1 MTHEHAQ
8 GHGHDMG
15 HHPPITGK
23 GGGSGE
29 KCPAMQAATVT
40 AKDQPE
46 ARALLQGAFDKTYRW
61 PKGFGGF
68 RADFT
73 CAQAGQSAGEAA
85 ITVKGRVEVKSPREV
100 SVDCDIER
108 GRESSHDAMR
118 EWVQGQVSMMAVHRG
133 PRTFEESD
141 GKYVLTLEPEDGHPM
156 GRLLRIHGDGMNSR
170 YRIRDQR
177 ITQINRGM
185 ERMKFT
191 INVEDSLATQDGRFL
206 TTRYVVYY
214 FGPADGKLVNAESF
228 ADRHAVVKGIYLPGV
243 RRITSV
249 EDSELITR
257 ELRFEQHALL

>member
-1 MTHEHAQ
+1 MTHGHAQ

-15 HHPPITGK
+15 HHPPMTGM

-29 KCPAMQAATVT
+29 KCPAMQAAAVT

-73 CAQAGQSAGEAA
+73 CAQAGL
-85 ITVKGRVEVKSPREV
+85 TVSGRAEVKSPREV
-100 SVDCDIER
+100 SVDCGDE
-108 GRESSHDAMR
+108 AVR

-170 YRIRDQR
+170 YRIQNQR

-214 FGPADGKLVNAESF
+214 FSPADGKLANAESF
-228 ADRHAVVKGIYLPGV
+228 ADRHAVVNGIYLPGV
-243 RRITSV
+243 RRMTSV
-249 EDSELITR
+249 EEGELITR

>member
-1 MTHEHAQ
+1 MTQGHAH
-8 GHGHDMG
+8 GHGHEMG
-15 HHPPITGK
+15 HHPSIT
-23 GGGSGE
+23 GSGE
-29 KCPAMQAATVT
+29 KCPAMQAAAVT

-61 PKGFGGF
+61 PSASGGGFGGF
-68 RADFT
+68 RAGFT
-73 CAQAGQSAGEAA
+73 CAQAGL
-85 ITVKGRVEVKSPREV
+85 TVKGRVEVKSPREV
-100 SVDCDIER
+100 SVDCPDE
-108 GRESSHDAMR
+108 AVR

-141 GKYVLTLEPEDGHPM
+141 GKYVLTLEPDDGHPM

-170 YRIRDQR
+170 YRVQDGR

-191 INVEDSLATQDGRFL
+191 INVEDSLTTQDSRFL

-228 ADRHAVVKGIYLPGV
+228 ADRHAVVNGIYLPGV

-249 EDSELITR
+249 EEGELITR

>member
-1 MTHEHAQ
+1 MTQGNAHGHAQ

-15 HHPPITGK
+15 HHPPITGM
-23 GGGSGE
+23 GSGSGE
-29 KCPAMQAATVT
+29 KCPAMQAAVVT
-40 AKDQPE
+40 AKDQAE
-46 ARALLQGAFDKTYRW
+46 ARTLLQGAFDKTYRW

-73 CAQAGQSAGEAA
+73 CAQAGGTGASPAGL
-85 ITVKGRVEVKSPREV
+85 VKGRVEVKSPREV
-100 SVDCDIER
+100 SVDCDDE
-108 GRESSHDAMR
+108 GVR

-141 GKYVLTLEPEDGHPM
+141 GKYVLTLEPDDGHPM

-170 YRIRDQR
+170 YRVQDQR

-191 INVEDSLATQDGRFL
+191 INVEDSLTTQDGRYL

-228 ADRHAVVKGIYLPGV
+228 TDRHAVVNGIYLPGV

-249 EDSELITR
+249 EEGELITR
-257 ELRFEQHALL
+257 ELTFQHHALL